1 MKSTAQRCVLS
12 GVQRNIDGVR
22 EIRMNETENG
32 GRYRVGI
39 DTGGTFTDFVS
50 IDEESG
56 ELTITKTSSTPE
68 NPINGVIDSI
78 DESSIGEETEAISQ
92 LIHGTTVTTNALIER
107 TGAQI
112 GYITTAGF
120 MDIPFIQRIN
130 RKDHYDLRWDK
141 PEPLVERKDCHGVT
155 ERVNYKGEVLEPL
168 DENELR
174 TVVSELSE
182 RGIDTYAVTFLFSYV
197 NPEHERQAEEIILDE
212 NPDATVSLSHRVYSK
227 WREYERASTTLADA
241 YLKPDMQSYVDEFE
255 DRMADR
261 SITGTAIMKS
271 NGGAMLPNAAKQN
284 PIHTITSGPAGGII
298 SARYFGSQF
307 GFDDMVSIDM
317 GGTSCD
323 LSVLT
328 DGEQNYTTNFELEF
342 GLPINVPM
350 IDIAT
355 IGAGGGSIA
364 WVDEGGLL
372 NVGPRSAGAQPGP
385 ACYGRGGTEPTVT
398 DAHLVLD
405 RLNPDN
411 FLGGKLDLDVEA
423 AYEALTS
430 MGEEIG
436 MSTEEAAA
444 SVLEITNNN
453 MYNALSA
460 ELVERGHD
468 PQQFAMVSFGGAG
481 PLHAAELAKKAGISD
496 IVVPVHPGV
505 ASATGLVM
513 ADGRVDYEQTM
524 AMRSDQY
531 DLDQIEEL
539 LESLIQR
546 SIEDLHHEGFEGE
559 IDISMAMGIRY
570 LGQNYEIEVPIG
582 FDEVSEENLERLFD
596 RFHTQHEHL
605 YGFMN
610 TEEVIEI
617 ISFKATAQQP
627 RRSTPLEELS
637 EGDSTA
643 EQTRDVYFEETETVA
658 TNIYDRTQLGQNV
671 VADGPA
677 IIEDTDATTV
687 VPPSAT
693 FETDAYGNILIKLE

>member
-1 MKSTAQRCVLS
+1 MSDA
-12 GVQRNIDGVR
+12 
-22 EIRMNETENG
+22 ETQA
-32 GRYRVGI
+32 RYRVGI

-56 ELTITKTSSTPE
+56 ELTITKTSSTPQ
-68 NPINGVIDSI
+68 NPINGVVNSI
-78 DESSIGEETEAISQ
+78 DESTIRNETSAVSQ
-92 LIHGTTVTTNALIER
+92 LIHGTTVTTNTLIER
-107 TGAQI
+107 TGAEI
-112 GYITTAGF
+112 GYITTDGF
-120 MDIPFIQRIN
+120 TDVPFIQRIN

-141 PEPLVERKDCHGVT
+141 PEPLVERKNCHGVT

-168 DENELR
+168 DEAELR
-174 TVVSELSE
+174 ATIRDFSD

-197 NPEHERQAEEIILDE
+197 NPKHEQQAVEIILDE
-212 NPDATVSLSHRVYSK
+212 NPEATVSLSHQVYSK
-227 WREYERASTTLADA
+227 WREYERASTTLADS
-241 YLKPDMQSYVDEFE
+241 YLKPDMRAYVDEFE
-255 DRMADR
+255 HQMDDRDIANM
-261 SITGTAIMKS
+261 AIMKS
-271 NGGAMLPNAAKQN
+271 NGGVMFPDAARQN
-284 PIHTITSGPAGGII
+284 PVHTITSGPAGGVI
-298 SARYFGSQF
+298 SARYFGSRF

-385 ACYGRGGTEPTVT
+385 ACYGRGGTNPTVT
-398 DAHLVLD
+398 DAHLVLG
-405 RLNPDN
+405 RLNPDF
-411 FLGGKLDLDVEA
+411 FLGGKLDLDEEA
-423 AYEALTS
+423 AYETL
-430 MGEEIG
+430 EELG
-436 MSTEEAAA
+436 DKVRMSTQEAAA
-444 SVLEITNNN
+444 SVLQITNNN

-481 PLHAAELAKKAGISD
+481 PLHAAELARKSGISN

-531 DLDQIEEL
+531 DLAQ
-539 LESLIQR
+539 
-546 SIEDLHHEGFEGE
+546 IEDLFGSLTQRATQDLEREGFEGE
-559 IDISMAMGIRY
+559 TDVAMAMGMRY
-570 LGQNYEIEVPIG
+570 LGQNYEIEVPVE
-582 FDEVSEENLERLFD
+582 FDEVTEENLEGLFD
-596 RFHTQHEHL
+596 WFHQQHEHL
-605 YGFMN
+605 YGFQN
-610 TEEVIEI
+610 TDEVIEI
-617 ISFKATAQQP
+617 ISFKATAQQSRQSP
-627 RRSTPLEELS
+627 PLEELP
-637 EGDSTA
+637 EKTSTA
-643 EQTRDVYFEETETVA
+643 KETREVYFEETGNIA
-658 TNIYDRTQLGQNV
+658 TDIYDRDQLGRNA

-687 VPPSAT
+687 VPPGAT
-693 FETDAYGNILIKLE
+693 FETDVYGNILIILEEDR

>member
-1 MKSTAQRCVLS
+1 
-12 GVQRNIDGVR
+12 
-22 EIRMNETENG
+22 MNNTKTPA
-32 GRYRVGI
+32 RYRVGI

-56 ELTITKTSSTPE
+56 TLTITKTSSTPQ
-68 NPINGVIDSI
+68 NPIDGVVNSI
-78 DESSIGEETEAISQ
+78 DESTITNETDAVSQ

-107 TGAQI
+107 TGAEI
-112 GYITTAGF
+112 GYITTDGF
-120 MDIPFIQRIN
+120 TDVPFIQRIN

-141 PEPLVERKDCHGVT
+141 PEPLVERKNCHGIT

-168 DENELR
+168 DEAGLR
-174 TVVSELSE
+174 ETVRELSE
-182 RGIDTYAVTFLFSYV
+182 QGIDTYAVIFLFSYV
-197 NPEHERQAEEIILDE
+197 NPEHEQRTQEIIFDE
-212 NPDATVSLSHRVYSK
+212 NPDATVSLSHQVYSK
-227 WREYERASTTLADA
+227 WREYERASTTLADS
-241 YLKPDMQSYVDEFE
+241 YLKPDMQSYIDEFE
-255 DRMADR
+255 HRMDDRD
-261 SITGTAIMKS
+261 ITNTAIMKS
-271 NGGAMLPNAAKQN
+271 NGGVMFPDAARQN
-284 PIHTITSGPAGGII
+284 PVHTITSGPAGGVV
-298 SARYFGSQF
+298 SARYFGSSF

-323 LSVLT
+323 LSILT

-364 WVDEGGLL
+364 WIDEGGLL

-385 ACYGRGGTEPTVT
+385 ACYGRGGTNPAVT
-398 DAHLVLD
+398 DAHLVLG
-405 RLNPDN
+405 RLNPDF
-411 FLGGKLDLDVEA
+411 FLGGKLDLDEEA
-423 AYEALTS
+423 AYKTL
-430 MGEEIG
+430 EELGDKIE
-436 MSTEEAAA
+436 MSAEEAAA
-444 SVLEITNNN
+444 SVLQITNNN

-481 PLHAAELAKKAGISD
+481 PLHAAELARKSGISN

-531 DLDQIEEL
+531 DLEQIENL
-539 LESLIQR
+539 FESLTRRAIT
-546 SIEDLHHEGFEGE
+546 DLEQEGFDGE
-559 IDISMAMGIRY
+559 TDVTMAMGMRY
-570 LGQNYEIEVPIG
+570 LGQNYEIEVPVG
-582 FDEVSEENLERLFD
+582 FDEVTEQNLTELFD
-596 RFHTQHEHL
+596 WFHQRHEHL
-605 YGFMN
+605 YGFQN
-610 TEEVIEI
+610 TDEVIEI

-627 RRSTPLEELS
+627 RQSPPLEELP
-637 EGDSTA
+637 ERDSTA
-643 EQTRDVYFEETETVA
+643 KETREVYFEETGNVVTD
-658 TNIYDRTQLGQNV
+658 IYDRDELGQNA

-693 FETDAYGNILIKLE
+693 FETDTYGNILIELEDDR

>member
-1 MKSTAQRCVLS
+1 
-12 GVQRNIDGVR
+12 
-22 EIRMNETENG
+22 MNDAKTHA
-32 GRYRVGI
+32 RYRVGI

-56 ELTITKTSSTPE
+56 QLTITKTSSTPQ
-68 NPINGVIDSI
+68 NPIDGVVNSI
-78 DESSIGEETEAISQ
+78 DESTITNETDAVSQ

-107 TGAQI
+107 TGAEI
-112 GYITTAGF
+112 GYITTDGF
-120 MDIPFIQRIN
+120 TDVPFIQRIN

-141 PEPLVERKDCHGVT
+141 PEPLVKRKNCHGIT
-155 ERVNYKGEVLEPL
+155 ERVNYKGDVLEPL
-168 DENELR
+168 DEAGLR
-174 TVVSELSE
+174 TTVRDLSE
-182 RGIDTYAVTFLFSYV
+182 QGIDTYAVTFLFSYV
-197 NPEHERQAEEIILDE
+197 NPEHEQRAEKIIFDE

-227 WREYERASTTLADA
+227 WREYERASTTLADS
-241 YLKPDMQSYVDEFE
+241 YLKPDMQAYVDEFE
-255 DRMADR
+255 HRMDDRD
-261 SITGTAIMKS
+261 ITNTAIMKS
-271 NGGAMLPNAAKQN
+271 NGGVMFPDAARQN
-284 PIHTITSGPAGGII
+284 PVHTITSGPAGGVV
-298 SARYFGSQF
+298 SARYFGSHF
-307 GFDDMVSIDM
+307 DFDDMVSIDM

-323 LSVLT
+323 LSILT

-364 WVDEGGLL
+364 WIDEGGLL

-385 ACYGRGGTEPTVT
+385 ACYGRDGTEPTVT
-398 DAHLVLD
+398 DAHLVLG
-405 RLNPDN
+405 RLNPDF
-411 FLGGKLDLDVEA
+411 FLGGKLDLDEEA
-423 AYEALTS
+423 AYRTL
-430 MGEEIG
+430 EELGDKIE
-436 MSTEEAAA
+436 MSAEEAAA
-444 SVLEITNNN
+444 SVLQITNNN

-481 PLHAAELAKKAGISD
+481 PLHAAELARKSGISN

-531 DLDQIEEL
+531 DLVQIENL
-539 LESLIQR
+539 FESLTR
-546 SIEDLHHEGFEGE
+546 RAIEDLEREGFEGE
-559 IDISMAMGIRY
+559 TDVTMAMGMRY
-570 LGQNYEIEVPIG
+570 LGQNYEIEVPVG
-582 FDEVSEENLERLFD
+582 FDEMTEENLKGVFEW
-596 RFHTQHEHL
+596 FHQRHEHL
-605 YGFMN
+605 YGFQN
-610 TEEVIEI
+610 TDDVIEI

-627 RRSTPLEELS
+627 RQSPPLEELP

-643 EQTRDVYFEETETVA
+643 KETREVYFEATGNVETD
-658 TNIYDRTQLGQNV
+658 IYDRDQLGQNA

-687 VPPSAT
+687 VPPSAV
-693 FETDAYGNILIKLE
+693 FETDTYGNMLIELEEDR